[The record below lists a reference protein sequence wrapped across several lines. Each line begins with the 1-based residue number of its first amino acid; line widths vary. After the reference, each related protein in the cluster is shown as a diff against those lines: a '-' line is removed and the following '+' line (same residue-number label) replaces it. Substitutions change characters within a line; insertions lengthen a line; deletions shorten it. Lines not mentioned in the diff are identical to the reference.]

1 MDHRTEWLQIQMH
14 IKSLNR
20 LLQGICDLRANR
32 LRDCKP
38 CLKKS
43 LGSMVA
49 LSETIKEKIE
59 LYYDT
64 YEGGLDE

>member
-1 MDHRTEWLQIQMH
+1 M
-14 IKSLNR
+14 
-20 LLQGICDLRANR
+20 
-32 LRDCKP
+32 RDCKP

-59 LYYDT
+59 MYYDK
-64 YEGGLDE
+64 YEGGFDER